1 MPAYALI
8 AEPDP
13 AQAAVYSHLVSVE
26 GLEFELVRDGEAART
41 TVSVRGSPALI
52 ITELSLPRSD
62 GFALL
67 THLRAIATLQ
77 QSPAVVVSA
86 FRELLE
92 AAGRMKNELGIS
104 AIIDKPAPIEAL
116 RRAVKQALL
125 SSSATPGAGTTPQR
139 HHPPAPPL
147 VPPAVA
153 HGGRDLAHDAREA
166 CRRRLSRL
174 RAMGLAEDTGID
186 PALQA
191 LLDEARTQFGVAA
204 AFVTLA
210 LEDRHLVKG
219 HSGLDG
225 PFAQS
230 RSLPLNWTFLRQVL
244 ESDHVLVVPDA
255 VSHPLFATEALVRDG
270 TLRGFAGAPLA
281 GPGGEVIGTLCLIEK
296 EPLRLG
302 SAEVDA
308 LVQLARRVTGELE
321 LRGVRARAGGKQR
334 GGEALRALEGAV
346 ASSAPTLAHLTAALD
361 NIDSGLVLVDGSR
374 RVVFANEVFAELLGK
389 TPDELRGL
397 QRDELLQLFSGLFD
411 DPAGFLRQMQVP
423 KVGPY
428 AFRAQFELQ
437 RPKRMV
443 VRWVGKPVQL
453 GSDGEL
459 GHLGIITD
467 ITAEADL
474 ALEREALA
482 RTDALTGLANRRGG
496 EEALQ
501 REVARVRRGK
511 SRLSLALFDLDDFKR
526 VNDEYGHAG
535 GDDALRAIARILLA
549 AVRGADL
556 VVRWGGD
563 ELLAIL
569 PSTGLEGARKL
580 AERVRTKTAAL
591 SEPEFGRVT
600 VSAGVTELAAGEDA
614 SQALARADARLYEAK
629 AAGRNCVR

>member
-41 TVSVRGSPALI
+41 TLSVRGAPALI
-52 ITELSLPRSD
+52 ITELSLPRAD

-67 THLRAIATLQ
+67 THLRTIATQQ

-86 FRELLE
+86 FRELRE
-92 AAGRMKNELGIS
+92 AARRMKDELGIC
-104 AIIDKPAPIEAL
+104 ALLAKPAPIEAL
-116 RRAVKQALL
+116 RRAVKEALL
-125 SSSATPGAGTTPQR
+125 SMAAAGPGTQAQS
-139 HHPPAPPL
+139 HPPPATTL

-153 HGGRDLAHDAREA
+153 RGGRDGTHGAREA
-166 CRRRLSRL
+166 SRRRLSRL
-174 RAMGLAEDTGID
+174 RAMGLAEDTGPD

-191 LLDEARTQFGVAA
+191 LLDEAKTQFGVRA

-210 LEDRHLVKG
+210 LEDRHLVMA
-219 HSGLDG
+219 HSGPEG
-225 PFAQS
+225 PFAQT
-230 RSLPLNWTFLRQVL
+230 RILPLNWTFLRQVL
-244 ESDHVLVVPDA
+244 ESDQVLVVPDA
-255 VSHPLFATEALVRDG
+255 KSHPLFAAEPLVRDG

-281 GPGGEVIGTLCLIEK
+281 GPGGEVIGTLCLVEK
-296 EPLRLG
+296 DPLRLG
-302 SAEVDA
+302 PAEVDG

-321 LRGVRARAGGKQR
+321 LRGVRARAGKPR
-334 GGEALRALEGAV
+334 GGEAPRILDGQV

-361 NIDSGLVLVDGSR
+361 NVDSGLVLVDGSR
-374 RVVFANEVFAELLGK
+374 RVVFTNQVFAELVGK
-389 TPDELRGL
+389 TPEELRGL
-397 QRDELLQLFSGLFD
+397 ERDELLALFSKLFD
-411 DPAGFLRQMQVP
+411 DPAGFVRQMQVS

-428 AFRAQFELQ
+428 AYQEQFELQ

-453 GSDGEL
+453 ERDGEL
-459 GHLGIITD
+459 GHLGILTD
-467 ITAEADL
+467 ITAEVDL
-474 ALEREALA
+474 AVEREALA

-501 REVARVRRGK
+501 REVSRVRRGK

-535 GDDALRAIARILLA
+535 GDDALRAIARVLLS
-549 AVRGADL
+549 AVRAADL
-556 VVRWGGD
+556 VARWGGD

-569 PSTGLEGARKL
+569 PSTGIEGAGKL
-580 AERVRTKTAAL
+580 AERVRAKAAAL
-591 SEPEFGRVT
+591 VEPEFGTVT
-600 VSAGVTELAAGEDA
+600 VSAGVIELAAGEDA
-614 SQALARADARLYEAK
+614 GQALARADARLYEAK